1 MNVFI
6 SIWRTQY
13 QDWVPSMSSEPR
25 ESHMNL
31 QRTQTIV
38 QALYKQILRACYWKQ
53 YPHNSWNT
61 EIQADTY
68 LELSP
73 LPTSV
78 QVLDGTLHATIEE
91 KETPLQLQ
99 NLPCTTLS
107 CLREMLV
114 Q

>member
-1 MNVFI
+1 
-6 SIWRTQY
+6 
-13 QDWVPSMSSEPR
+13 MSSEPR

-99 NLPCTTLS
+99 NLPCTMLS
-107 CLREMLV
+107 CLPEMLV